1 MVIHPLSQW
10 QKTAKTLYN
19 VNYKQK
25 KMNLKHIEKT
35 HTLQLDQSDCGVACL
50 MSIIHVNEGTN
61 SIEKLRELSGTTK
74 QGTTMLGLYQVANQ
88 IGFTAEGCEADM
100 QALIDH
106 NQPVILHVVIDDLL
120 QHYVVCYEFDKQKGF
135 LIGDPA
141 KGIYYLTES
150 ELDKIWISK
159 TCLTLAPNE
168 NFVKTKAEK
177 NAKKVWFLDLIKE
190 DHKLLWISIL
200 LGVFV
205 AVLGLA
211 MSLFSQKLIDD
222 ILPSK
227 NMTKLVS
234 GIALLTILLLARV
247 GIAILREFFL
257 LQQSKDFNNR
267 INNQFFTNLLRL
279 PKPFFDT
286 RKIGEL
292 VARLND
298 TQRVQSVIK
307 MLASSLIIDILVSI
321 ISLVFLFMY
330 SWKIGIIALLSIPI
344 YFYIIYKSN
353 KKIIDAQKD
362 VMQSYAFNESNYI
375 NTMQGIDT
383 IKNDNKQAVFNKS
396 NELIF
401 ANFQEK
407 IFNLGKI
414 NITLSWR
421 AGLASVFFLIGVL
434 IYTSIEVFNKQM
446 KLGELMAVLGIV
458 GSLMPSI
465 ANLALVSIPI
475 NEAKIA
481 FNRMFEFS
489 SIEKEKEEGKI
500 IKEIN
505 SISIKN
511 LSFRFAGRSE
521 LFANINIVIEKGKL
535 TAIVGESGSG
545 KSTIG
550 QVLQRF
556 YNFENGSII
565 VNKEFNLSDVELN
578 SYRNL
583 IGVIPQDITIFN
595 GNVLENILLGASD
608 TQENIIQF
616 IQEYGFETYFNQLPQ
631 GMATIVGEE
640 GVNLSGG
647 QKQIIALA
655 RVLYKKPQFLILDEA
670 TSAMDRNTENFSMKL
685 LEKIKNNCA
694 IFFISHRLN
703 TLKNIA
709 DTIYVLDN
717 KTITHAGTH
726 NDLMQ
731 NDNFYS
737 EYFKTM

>member
-1 MVIHPLSQW
+1 MT
-10 QKTAKTLYN
+10 KRD
-19 VNYKQK
+19 
-25 KMNLKHIEKT
+25 KMNKKHIEKT

-50 MSIIHVNEGTN
+50 MSIIKLNEGIN
-61 SIEKLRELSGTTK
+61 SLEKLRELSGTTK
-74 QGTTMLGLYQVANQ
+74 QGTTMLGLYQVANK
-88 IGFTAEGCEADM
+88 IGFSAEGCEADM

-106 NQPVILHVVIDDLL
+106 KQPVILHVVIENQL
-120 QHYVVCYEFDKQKGF
+120 QHYVVCYLYDDQKGF
-135 LIGDPA
+135 LIGNPA
-141 KGIYYLTES
+141 NGVYYVTATELES
-150 ELDKIWISK
+150 IWVSK
-159 TCLTLAPNE
+159 TCLTLEPNE
-168 NFVKTKAEK
+168 YFIKAKTEK
-177 NAKKVWFLDLIKE
+177 NAKRDWFLGLLKE
-190 DHKLLWISIL
+190 DYKLLWISVL

-205 AVLGLA
+205 AFLGLA

-222 ILPSK
+222 ILPSE
-227 NMTKLVS
+227 NITKLIS
-234 GIALLTILLLARV
+234 GIALLAVLLFARV
-247 GIAILREFFL
+247 GIAVLREFFL
-257 LQQSKDFNNR
+257 LEQSKDFNNR
-267 INNQFFTNLLRL
+267 INNQFFANLLRL

-298 TQRVQSVIK
+298 TQRVQRVIK
-307 MLASSLIIDILVSI
+307 MLASSLVIDVLVSI

-330 SWKIGIIALLSIPI
+330 SWKIGLIALLSVPI
-344 YFYIIYKSN
+344 YFYIIYRSN
-353 KKIIDAQKD
+353 KKIIDSQKE

-375 NTMQGIDT
+375 NTMQGIAT
-383 IKNDNKQAVFNKS
+383 IKNDNKQAIFNKT
-396 NELIF
+396 NEVVF
-401 ANFQEK
+401 ANFQDK

-414 NITLSWR
+414 NITLSWQS
-421 AGLASVFFLIGVL
+421 GLASVCFLIGVL

-446 KLGELMAVLGIV
+446 KLGELMAVLGIA

-465 ANLALVSIPI
+465 ANLALISIPI

-489 SIEKEKEEGKI
+489 SIEKEKEEGNPI
-500 IKEIN
+500 NEIN
-505 SISIKN
+505 SISIQN

-521 LFANINIVIEKGKL
+521 LFKNINIEIEKGTL

-556 YNFENGSII
+556 YSFESGSITI
-565 VNKEFNLSDVELN
+565 NKELNLSDVELN

-583 IGVIPQDITIFN
+583 IGVIPQEITIFN
-595 GNVLENILLGASD
+595 GNVLDNILLGSTD

-670 TSAMDRNTENFSMKL
+670 TSAMDRNTENFSMQL
-685 LEKIKNNCA
+685 LQKIKNNCA

-717 KTITHAGTH
+717 KTITHFGSHT
-726 NDLMQ
+726 DLMQ
-731 NDNFYS
+731 SDNFYS
-737 EYFKTM
+737 DYWKND